1 MEDEI
6 TKKRHERLRKYDNIV
21 GPTERIQ
28 IYDECCEHYENVSL
42 IYISNLMY
50 V

>member
-6 TKKRHERLRKYDNIV
+6 AKKRHERLRKYDNIV

-28 IYDECCEHYENVSL
+28 IFDEFCEHYDNVSL